1 MARLPEHILC
11 SLYNTIRFTADPM
24 LRPHVTFF
32 GCPREDGS
40 KQIRRLRLKEEP
52 QNWFDLLWIIRR
64 AGFVELSLSLKGG
77 ADAGVNQT
85 SQAPSVSHVSLP
97 QVDDTQ
103 AWQSLDDTFY
113 RMRGGSDGSGLP
125 HADLCRHLLI
135 SSRLDQFA
143 ALDSIHIDPT
153 HCLSPARVASLAMLL
168 QQGPVPPLPLPSWVE
183 PGRCLAVRVNGLCIT
198 DLLPPGHHSG
208 GGQHLHPHALSKL
221 FLAKLCRTV
230 PELEACRLNEQDPGD
245 YADMASSLQVCTG
258 DNPACNSVV
267 IRVILPRGDNWR
279 RCLLAGDPRLAPASY
294 ITLDTN
300 HSLME
305 VPLHERDSDLLK
317 ALALASGTDDHS
329 FCTMLATAF
338 SQVLGGSFAQIRFSV
353 EVFRSRGRPHL
364 VDHGPRSPQSQI
376 MLGTSALH
384 LLAARRRG
392 RLVRLALGVGSAT
405 PVSILIELPEIPS
418 AVLQGL
424 LNAATPAALIPL
436 ASASALLSSVT
447 LPPPIVLGPLN
458 RKWLSES
465 LRGLGRDEERE
476 KLRSIAQHFDFRD
489 SNQASLTCGR
499 FLGRPGTLPFAF
511 TISCS
516 SLSTLHDLIRHLL
529 SEEGSQQIEGI
540 LGFKPSTIFIANAP
554 LECLD
559 LLGAQGMSAIIRDL
573 RRNATVPGSS

>member
-1 MARLPEHILC
+1 
-11 SLYNTIRFTADPM
+11 
-24 LRPHVTFF
+24 
-32 GCPREDGS
+32 
-40 KQIRRLRLKEEP
+40 
-52 QNWFDLLWIIRR
+52 
-64 AGFVELSLSLKGG
+64 
-77 ADAGVNQT
+77 
-85 SQAPSVSHVSLP
+85 
-97 QVDDTQ
+97 
-103 AWQSLDDTFY
+103 
-113 RMRGGSDGSGLP
+113 
-125 HADLCRHLLI
+125 
-135 SSRLDQFA
+135 
-143 ALDSIHIDPT
+143 
-153 HCLSPARVASLAMLL
+153 
-168 QQGPVPPLPLPSWVE
+168 
-183 PGRCLAVRVNGLCIT
+183 
-198 DLLPPGHHSG
+198 
-208 GGQHLHPHALSKL
+208 
-221 FLAKLCRTV
+221 
-230 PELEACRLNEQDPGD
+230 
-245 YADMASSLQVCTG
+245 
-258 DNPACNSVV
+258 
-267 IRVILPRGDNWR
+267 
-279 RCLLAGDPRLAPASY
+279 
-294 ITLDTN
+294 
-300 HSLME
+300 ME
-305 VPLHERDSDLLK
+305 VPLHERDFDLLK

-329 FCTMLATAF
+329 FCKMLATAF
-338 SQVLGGSFAQIRFSV
+338 SQALGGCFAQIRFSV

-392 RLVRLALGVGSAT
+392 RLARLALGVGSAT
-405 PVSILIELPEIPS
+405 PASILIELPEVPS
-418 AVLQGL
+418 TVLQVL

-559 LLGAQGMSAIIRDL
+559 LLGAQGMSTIIRDL